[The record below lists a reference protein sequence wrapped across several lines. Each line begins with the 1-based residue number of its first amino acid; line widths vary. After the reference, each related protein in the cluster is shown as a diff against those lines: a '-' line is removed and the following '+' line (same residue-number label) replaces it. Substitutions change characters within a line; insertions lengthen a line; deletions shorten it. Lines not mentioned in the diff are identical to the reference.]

1 MALRECGK
9 IGIIN
14 VDVCLN
20 FFNFQAEDSE
30 SQNGEFF
37 SIKYVESLKYYE
49 VSQAKYARNS

>member
-14 VDVCLN
+14 VDVYLN

-37 SIKYVESLKYYE
+37 STKYDKSFKVLRS
-49 VSQAKYARNS
+49 VSN